1 MNVMLRLFL
10 CSAAAVV
17 LATGCSPE
25 EPFIDSYNDAWRLLA
40 ASKTGSL
47 TLIAMPSGTV
57 VSTDVLKAA
66 LGESVGVGSMHRFRD
81 DVFVL
86 AAEESQIVV
95 LTADS
100 LRRKAVINTGSA
112 GRASSIAFANATTAF
127 VTHPASNVVLVID
140 LTTYTVADTI
150 PVPGRPIG
158 IAIIGNQGCVVSQ
171 RTGEARLFDTRTFAL
186 SDPQRVTE
194 APTYIEADPSNGAF
208 VIVSLGA
215 GKVDADAPSVP
226 VMSFVDLSTRS
237 VAATVNLTP
246 RAGQGAERI
255 PNGLTLTD
263 EGFAYVPLDDLII
276 RVPLRSR
283 SRATLVNEGVYSCI
297 TAIPTRAEVALAS
310 GTDPEISVFDGFL
323 ETRRLSI
330 AAPFIPGSM
339 LALTP

>member
-1 MNVMLRLFL
+1 MNVMLRLVL
-10 CSAAAVV
+10 CAAAAVV

-25 EPFIDSYNDAWRLLA
+25 EPFIDSYDDSWRLLA
-40 ASKTGSL
+40 ASKAGSM

-57 VSTDVLKAA
+57 VSTDVLNTAI
-66 LGESVGVGSMHRFRD
+66 GETAVVASMHRFRD

-86 AAEESQIVV
+86 VAEDSRIVV

-100 LRRKAVINTGSA
+100 LRRKAVINTGLA

-127 VTHPASNVVLVID
+127 VTHPASDVVSVID

-150 PVPGRPIG
+150 PVPGRPID

-171 RTGEARLFDTRTFAL
+171 RTGEARLIDTRTFAL

-194 APTYIEADPSNGAF
+194 APTYVEADPANGAF

-215 GKVDADAPSVP
+215 GKVDADAKSVP

-237 VAATVNLTP
+237 IAATVNLTP
-246 RAGQGAERI
+246 RAGQGAERL

-283 SRATLVNEGVYSCI
+283 SRATLVTEGSYSCM
-297 TAIPTRAEVALAS
+297 TAIPTRSEVALAS
-310 GTDPEISVFDGFL
+310 GTDPEVYVFDGFL
-323 ETRRLSI
+323 ESRRVTIPS
-330 AAPFIPGSM
+330 PFLISSM